1 MLTPWLALYVPG
13 MCHMY
18 LRDWD
23 AAKESLDQALALNRH
38 QQTYTVLGRWGLV
51 LQKAPSKYDPN
62 VRNLGEGPY

>member
-1 MLTPWLALYVPG
+1 MLTPWLTLYVQG

-38 QQTYTVLGRWGLV
+38 QQTYTVLGR
-51 LQKAPSKYDPN
+51 
-62 VRNLGEGPY
+62 

>member
-1 MLTPWLALYVPG
+1 MFAIFSCDCFILVLTPWLTLYVPG

-38 QQTYTVLGRWGLV
+38 QQTYTVLGR
-51 LQKAPSKYDPN
+51 
-62 VRNLGEGPY
+62 

>member
-1 MLTPWLALYVPG
+1 MLTPWLTLYVPG

-38 QQTYTVLGRWGLV
+38 QQTYTVLGR
-51 LQKAPSKYDPN
+51 
-62 VRNLGEGPY
+62 

>member
-1 MLTPWLALYVPG
+1 

-38 QQTYTVLGRWGLV
+38 QQTYTVLGRWG
-51 LQKAPSKYDPN
+51 PIT
-62 VRNLGEGPY
+62 VRSSSRDIMLTSHWPGSTS